1 MRRRTVLL
9 AVAVVAAATASTAGT
24 AGFSSVT
31 ADRGVTVSVA
41 DDDAA
46 FLGIDREAT
55 NVSDGR
61 TDLVVGLTNRLP
73 GVDDLV
79 VTVSVV
85 GDDGSTTDDGEY
97 GAEDDG
103 DNADDGD
110 DGGDGDDGDDG
121 GDGNG
126 EDGDG
131 GDEPVNS
138 PRTVALDAGE
148 TARLTVRGVD
158 CDATVRIEAVTDG
171 ADAGVRIVANRS
183 VPCP

>member
-9 AVAVVAAATASTAGT
+9 AIAVVAATTASTAGT

-73 GVDDLV
+73 GVDDLL

-85 GDDGSTTDDGEY
+85 GDDG
-97 GAEDDG
+97 G
-103 DNADDGD
+103 DADDAD
-110 DGGDGDDGDDG
+110 
-121 GDGNG
+121 DGNG
-126 EDGDG
+126 EDGDA
-131 GDEPVNS
+131 GDEPIDP
-138 PRTVALDAGE
+138 PRSVALDPGE
-148 TARLTVRGVD
+148 TARVTVSGVD

-171 ADAGVRIVANRS
+171 ADADVRIVANRR

>member
-1 MRRRTVLL
+1 VRRRTVLL
-9 AVAVVAAATASTAGT
+9 AIAVVAATTASTAGT

-73 GVDDLV
+73 GVDDLL

-85 GDDGSTTDDGEY
+85 GDDG
-97 GAEDDG
+97 G
-103 DNADDGD
+103 DADDAD
-110 DGGDGDDGDDG
+110 
-121 GDGNG
+121 DGNG
-126 EDGDG
+126 EDGDA
-131 GDEPVNS
+131 GDEPIDP
-138 PRTVALDAGE
+138 PRSVALDPGE
-148 TARLTVRGVD
+148 TARVTVSGVD
-158 CDATVRIEAVTDG
+158 CDAAVRVEAVTDG
-171 ADAGVRIVANRS
+171 TDADVRIVANRR

>member
-1 MRRRTVLL
+1 VRRRTVLL
-9 AVAVVAAATASTAGT
+9 AIAVVAATTASTAGT

-73 GVDDLV
+73 GVDDLL

-85 GDDGSTTDDGEY
+85 GDDG
-97 GAEDDG
+97 
-103 DNADDGD
+103 
-110 DGGDGDDGDDG
+110 GDGDDGEDGAEDDADDEDDEDDADDAD
-121 GDGNG
+121 DGNG
-126 EDGDG
+126 EDGDA
-131 GDEPVNS
+131 GDEPIDP
-138 PRTVALDAGE
+138 PRSVALDPGE
-148 TARLTVRGVD
+148 TARVTVSGVD
-158 CDATVRIEAVTDG
+158 CDAAVRVEAVTDG
-171 ADAGVRIVANRS
+171 TDADVRIVANRR

>member
-1 MRRRTVLL
+1 VRRRTVLL

-24 AGFSSVT
+24 AGFSSVSV
-31 ADRGVTVSVA
+31 DRGITVSVA

-85 GDDGSTTDDGEY
+85 GHDGGDGDDGEY
-97 GAEDDG
+97 GAEDD
-103 DNADDGD
+103 ADDAD
-110 DGGDGDDGDDG
+110 
-121 GDGNG
+121 DGNG
-126 EDGDG
+126 EDGDA
-131 GDEPVNS
+131 GDEPIDP
-138 PRTVALDAGE
+138 PRTVVLAPGE
-148 TARLTVRGVD
+148 TARLTVGGVA

-171 ADAGVRIVANRS
+171 ADADVRIVANRR

>member
-110 DGGDGDDGDDG
+110 DGGDGDDG
-121 GDGNG
+121 

>member
-9 AVAVVAAATASTAGT
+9 AIAVVAATTASTAGT

-73 GVDDLV
+73 GVDDLL

-85 GDDGSTTDDGEY
+85 GDDG
-97 GAEDDG
+97 G
-103 DNADDGD
+103 DADDAD
-110 DGGDGDDGDDG
+110 
-121 GDGNG
+121 DGNG
-126 EDGDG
+126 EDGDA
-131 GDEPVNS
+131 GDEPIDP
-138 PRTVALDAGE
+138 PRSVALDPGE
-148 TARLTVRGVD
+148 TARVTVSGVD
-158 CDATVRIEAVTDG
+158 CDAAVRVEAVTDG
-171 ADAGVRIVANRS
+171 TDADVRIVANRR

>member
-1 MRRRTVLL
+1 VRRRTVLL
-9 AVAVVAAATASTAGT
+9 AIAVVAATTASTAGT

-73 GVDDLV
+73 GVDDLL

-85 GDDGSTTDDGEY
+85 GDDG
-97 GAEDDG
+97 G
-103 DNADDGD
+103 DADDAD
-110 DGGDGDDGDDG
+110 
-121 GDGNG
+121 DGNG
-126 EDGDG
+126 EDGDA
-131 GDEPVNS
+131 GDEPIDS
-138 PRTVALDAGE
+138 PRSVALDPGE
-148 TARLTVRGVD
+148 TARVTVSGVD
-158 CDATVRIEAVTDG
+158 CDAAVRVEAVTDG
-171 ADAGVRIVANRS
+171 TDADVRIVANRR